1 MEQKKK
7 WTIDKVGTL
16 LLIVFNLLYGALLV
30 YLHYNQLL
38 FEVGGPFEADTPYHV
53 KMAVEDNWY
62 YSFTAFVYVFLY
74 KFPWGDMLTAIF
86 LSLCELAT
94 IFGTYLLLKE
104 IWKKYQIK
112 IGTAVTLLGATALNF
127 VMAFYVK
134 AVNERHYIGY
144 QNASIWHNSTYICMK
159 LVSVFVL
166 WYFLKLIDEYKNK
179 LTVKQWIIFTALV
192 ALSTGIK
199 PSFLMVFAP
208 VMAIMLLIDWIKG
221 TKFRKVFVFGLTV
234 IPSLLIILWQN
245 VVLFGADTG
254 NGFTIKPFYTLAQRS
269 DNPKIALV
277 LSVLFPA
284 IVGLF
289 HIKDV
294 WKDKLYL
301 GSLLIWAFGF
311 LEVFLFVESGTRSK
325 DANFMWGY
333 SISLFVLFLISFVRW
348 LRDCLHKDFLGKMK
362 VIRCGYLVV
371 TGAVFAY
378 HVISGIWFFGILLT
392 GATYFA

>member
-74 KFPWGDMLTAIF
+74 KFPWGNMLTAIF

-134 AVNERHYIGY
+134 AVNQRHYIGY

>member
-1 MEQKKK
+1 MKQNKKISID
-7 WTIDKVGTL
+7 TIGTVGL
-16 LLIVFNLLYGALLV
+16 VILNLIYGGLLV
-30 YLHYNQLL
+30 YLHYNQTL
-38 FEVGGPFEADTPYHV
+38 FEVGGPFESDLPYHV

-74 KFPWGDMLTAIF
+74 KLPFSNLLVGIF
-86 LSLCELAT
+86 LSLCELVT
-94 IFGTYLLLKE
+94 VFGTWLLLKE
-104 IWKKYQIK
+104 LWKQYGLKVST
-112 IGTAVTLLGATALNF
+112 GMTLGFATALNF

-134 AVNERHYIGY
+134 AVNARHYIGY

-159 LVSVFVL
+159 VVSVFVL
-166 WYFLKLIDEYKNK
+166 WYFLKLMNTYKTK
-179 LTVKQWIIFTALV
+179 LGLKQWIIFTVLV

-221 TKFRKVFVFGLTV
+221 TKFSKVFLFGLTV

-245 VVLFGADTG
+245 VVLFGSDTG
-254 NGFTIKPFYTLAQRS
+254 NSFIIKPFYTLAQRS
-269 DNPKIALV
+269 DNPKIAL
-277 LSVLFPA
+277 LFSVLFPFV
-284 IVGLF
+284 IGLF
-289 HIKDV
+289 HIKDL

-301 GSLLIWAFGF
+301 GSLLVWGFGF

-333 SISLFVLFLISFVRW
+333 SISLFVLFTISLIRW
-348 LRDCLHKDFLGKMK
+348 LRDLKNKEFLGKYK
-362 VIRCGYLVV
+362 ILRYSYLVLAGTIFV
-371 TGAVFAY
+371 Y
-378 HVISGIWFFGILLT
+378 HVISGIWFFGILLS

>member
-74 KFPWGDMLTAIF
+74 KFPWGNMLTAIF

-325 DANFMWGY
+325 DANFMWGH

>member
-1 MEQKKK
+1 MEQSKKFSK
-7 WTIDKVGTL
+7 DKIITIL
-16 LLIVFNLLYGALLV
+16 LMIANLIYGGLLV
-30 YLHYNQLL
+30 YLHYNQTL
-38 FEVGGPFEADTPYHV
+38 FEVGKPFESDLPFHI

-74 KFPWGDMLTAIF
+74 KLPWANLLVGFFLAI
-86 LSLCELAT
+86 CEVTT
-94 IFGTYLLLKE
+94 IYGTYLLLKE
-104 IWKKYQIK
+104 LWKQYELK
-112 IGTAVTLLGATALNF
+112 INTSATLGMSMALNF

-134 AVNERHYIGY
+134 AVNARHYIGY

-159 LVSVFVL
+159 LVAVFVL
-166 WYFLKLIDEYKNK
+166 WYFLRLMHSYKTR
-179 LTVKQWIIFTALV
+179 LTVKEWVLFTLLV
-192 ALSTGIK
+192 ALSTGVK

-221 TKFRKVFVFGLTV
+221 TKFSKVFLFGLTV

-245 VVLFGADTG
+245 LVLFGADTG
-254 NGFTIKPFYTLAQRS
+254 NSFIIKPFYTLAQRS
-269 DNPKIALV
+269 DNPKVAL
-277 LSVLFPA
+277 LFSVLFPA
-284 IVGLF
+284 VVGIF

-301 GSLLIWAFGF
+301 GSLMVWLFGF

-333 SISLFVLFLISFVRW
+333 SISLFVLFVISLVRW
-348 LRDCLHKDFLGKMK
+348 IRDCKNKEFLGKCK
-362 VIRCGYLVV
+362 PIRYGYLA
-371 TGAVFAY
+371 GAGALFLY
-378 HVISGIWFFGILLT
+378 HVISGIWFFGILLS

>member
-1 MEQKKK
+1 MEQNKK
-7 WTIDKVGTL
+7 WTIDKVGTI
-16 LLIVFNLLYGALLV
+16 LLIIFNLIYGALLV
-30 YLHYNQLL
+30 YLHYNQTL
-38 FEVGGPFEADTPYHV
+38 FEVGGLFESDTPYHI

-62 YSFTAFVYVFLY
+62 YSFTAFVYVLLY
-74 KFPWGDMLTAIF
+74 KFPCGNMLTAIF
-86 LSLCELAT
+86 LAFCELAT

-104 IWKKYQIK
+104 LWKKYELK
-112 IGTAVTLLGATALNF
+112 IGTAVTLLGATTLNF

-134 AVNERHYIGY
+134 AVNARHYIGY

-159 LVSVFVL
+159 MVGVFVL
-166 WYFLKLIDEYKNK
+166 WYFLKLLDEYKNK
-179 LTVKQWIIFTALV
+179 LTVKQWIIFTVLV
-192 ALSTGIK
+192 ALSTGVK

-221 TKFRKVFVFGLTV
+221 TKFRRVFFFGLTV
-234 IPSLLIILWQN
+234 IPSLFIILWQN

-254 NGFTIKPFYTLAQRS
+254 NGFIIKPFYTLAQRS

-277 LSVLFPA
+277 FSVLFPA
-284 IVGLF
+284 IVGVF

-301 GSLLIWAFGF
+301 GSLFIWLFGF

-333 SISLFVLFLISFVRW
+333 SISLFVLFLISLVRW
-348 LRDCLHKDFLGKMK
+348 IRDCLNKGFLGKYKM
-362 VIRCGYLVV
+362 VRYGYLVV
-371 TGAVFAY
+371 TGATFAY

-392 GATYFA
+392 GATYFS

>member
-1 MEQKKK
+1 MEQNKKLSK
-7 WTIDKVGTL
+7 ESIGTL
-16 LLIVFNLLYGALLV
+16 LLVILNLIYGGLLV
-30 YLHYNQLL
+30 YLHYNQTL
-38 FEVGGPFEADTPYHV
+38 FELGDPFESDLPFHI

-74 KFPWGDMLTAIF
+74 KLPYANVLVGIF
-86 LSLCELAT
+86 LAICEVAT
-94 IFGTYLLLKE
+94 VFGTYLLLKE
-104 IWKKYQIK
+104 LFKKYEIK
-112 IGTAVTLLGATALNF
+112 LNNAWMMLGATTLNF

-134 AVNERHYIGY
+134 AVNARHYIGY

-159 LVSVFVL
+159 VAAVFVL
-166 WYFLKLIDEYKNK
+166 WYFLRLIDSYKTK
-179 LTVKQWIIFTALV
+179 LTVKQWIIFTLLV

-221 TKFRKVFVFGLTV
+221 TKFSKVFLFGLTV
-234 IPSLLIILWQN
+234 VPSLGIILWQN

-254 NGFTIKPFYTLAQRS
+254 NGFIIRPFYTLAQRS
-269 DNPKIALV
+269 DNPKIAL
-277 LSVLFPA
+277 LFSVLFPCV
-284 IVGLF
+284 VGFF

-301 GSLLIWAFGF
+301 GSLLVWAFGF
-311 LEVFLFVESGTRSK
+311 MEVFLFVESGTRSK

-333 SISLFVLFLISFVRW
+333 SISLFILFVISFVRW
-348 LRDCLHKDFLGKMK
+348 IRDCKNKEFLGKVK
-362 VIRCGYLVV
+362 PIRYGYLI
-371 TGAVFAY
+371 GAGMLFAW
-378 HVISGIWFFGILLT
+378 HVISGIWFLGILLS

>member
-1 MEQKKK
+1 MEQNKKK
-7 WTIDKVGTL
+7 TIDKVGTI
-16 LLIVFNLLYGALLV
+16 LLIVLNLIYGGLLV
-30 YLHYNQLL
+30 YLHYNQLQ
-38 FEVGGPFEADTPYHV
+38 FEVGGPFEADTPYHI
-53 KMAVEDNWY
+53 KIAVEDKFY
-62 YSFTAFVYVFLY
+62 YSLTSFIYVFLY
-74 KFPWGDMLTAIF
+74 QFSCGDILTAVF
-86 LSLCELAT
+86 LALCELTT

-104 IWKKYQIK
+104 LWKKYEIK
-112 IGTAVTLLGATALNF
+112 VGTAVTLLGATTLNF

-159 LVSVFVL
+159 LVGVFVL
-166 WYFLKLIDEYKNK
+166 WYFLKLIDSYKQK
-179 LTVKQWIIFTALV
+179 LSIKQWIIFTILV
-192 ALSTGIK
+192 ALSTGVK
-199 PSFLMVFAP
+199 PNFLMVFAP
-208 VMAIMLLIDWIKG
+208 VMAIMLLADWIRG
-221 TKFRKVFVFGLTV
+221 TKFSRVFVFGLTV
-234 IPSLLIILWQN
+234 IPSLAVILLQN
-245 VVLFGADTG
+245 MVLFGADTG

-277 LSVLFPA
+277 FSVLFPA

-311 LEVFLFVESGTRSK
+311 LEVFLFVESGARSK

-333 SISLFVLFLISFVRW
+333 SISLFILFLISFVRW
-348 LRDCLHKDFLGKMK
+348 LRDCLNKGFLGKAK
-362 VIRCGYLVV
+362 AIRYGYLVV
-371 TGAVFAY
+371 AGTVFAY

>member
-1 MEQKKK
+1 MEQKKQ
-7 WTIDKVGTL
+7 WTTDKVGTL
-16 LLIVFNLLYGALLV
+16 LLVIVNLIYAFLLV
-30 YLHYNQLL
+30 YLHYNQTL
-38 FEVGGPFEADTPYHV
+38 FEVGGPFEADTPYHI

-74 KFPWGDMLTAIF
+74 KFPCGNMLTAIF

-104 IWKKYQIK
+104 IWKKYQLK
-112 IGTAVTLLGATALNF
+112 ISTAITLLGATALNF

-134 AVNERHYIGY
+134 AVNARHYIGY

-159 LVSVFVL
+159 LVGVFVL
-166 WYFLKLIDEYKNK
+166 WYFLKLMDEYKNK
-179 LTVKQWIIFTALV
+179 LTLKQWLVFMILV
-192 ALSTGIK
+192 ALSTGVK

-221 TKFRKVFVFGLTV
+221 TKFSKVFLFGLTI

-277 LSVLFPA
+277 FSVLFPA

-294 WKDKLYL
+294 WKDKLYF
-301 GSLLIWAFGF
+301 GSLIIWLFGF

-348 LRDCLHKDFLGKMK
+348 IRDCLNKDFLGKFK
-362 VIRCGYLVV
+362 VIRYGYLVV
-371 TGAVFAY
+371 VGLIFSY